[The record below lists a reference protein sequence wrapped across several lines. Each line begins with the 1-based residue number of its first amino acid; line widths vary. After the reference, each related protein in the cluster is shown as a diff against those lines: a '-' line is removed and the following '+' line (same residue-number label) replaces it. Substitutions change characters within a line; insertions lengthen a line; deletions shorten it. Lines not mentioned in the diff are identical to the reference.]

1 MKKCTVFLLTLS
13 ISLIAACGTDQS
25 IEENELQDPV
35 IDEIVEEE
43 VAEDEIE
50 LGSDKEGTGNAENQ
64 GEGVPSNEIELAEQK
79 ELEVNVE
86 GQFEKRIATFNRS
99 ALGYSIYVIED
110 YTLHSE
116 EPGRDA
122 LTFNHDGDFF
132 TRIMP
137 HGEEVDASE
146 LKETIKEHAEG
157 EIEEMQHVP
166 LDDVEYALVE
176 RVESKG
182 ESTTLIHVAKTFE
195 GELFQMT
202 LFLPAKEAQ
211 EGVAPSMWAML
222 ETIKP

>member
-1 MKKCTVFLLTLS
+1 MKKCMVLLLTLS

-25 IEENELQDPV
+25 IEENELENPV
-35 IDEIVEEE
+35 MDETVDKE
-43 VAEDEIE
+43 VDEGEIE
-50 LGSDKEGTGNAENQ
+50 LGNEKESTRDEENE
-64 GEGVPSNEIELAEQK
+64 GEGVPSNEIELAHQK

-86 GQFEKRIATFNRS
+86 GQTEKKMATFNRS
-99 ALGYSIYVIED
+99 GLGYSIYVIED

-132 TRIMP
+132 TRIIP

-146 LKETIKEHAEG
+146 LKERIEEHAEG
-157 EIEEMQHVP
+157 EIEVIQHVP

-176 RVESKG
+176 RVKSNG
-182 ESTTLIHVAKTFE
+182 ESTTLIHVAKRFE